1 MRLKTL
7 SFTRIC
13 LDYETY
19 FNKIMKCKYIY
30 TEQGEKILIP
40 GCMAVA
46 VSGRMEDCTCR
57 SEKTFVQFERE
68 EYNKTVNALR
78 QEVKEL
84 EKENA
89 QLNRIIKKLTRRKNN
104 HENQ

>member
-1 MRLKTL
+1 
-7 SFTRIC
+7 
-13 LDYETY
+13 
-19 FNKIMKCKYIY
+19 
-30 TEQGEKILIP
+30 
-40 GCMAVA
+40 MAVA

-104 HENQ
+104 HGNQ